1 MKTNREQI
9 LDLIQSHSAS
19 SGGEGVST
27 QYLADELGIQRT
39 NVSSILNELVAEG
52 AIGKR
57 QGRPVLYY
65 AWQES
70 AESAAF
76 KNLIGWNGSLR
87 RAVQLAKAAALYP
100 QRSLD
105 ILISG
110 ESGTG
115 KSFLAQVI
123 HRFTVE
129 SDVLPSDVPIL
140 IFNCRDY
147 QGDEARALRA
157 FFGVGKKQGL
167 FQSGPGVLLID
178 NAHLLSIR
186 LRSLIC
192 DKLDPAKRLPEEAR
206 TGEPMVIVTCDSA
219 NRELIA
225 EFERRLPVS
234 IALPT
239 LAQRPM
245 QERLELVERFFTLEA
260 ARAKRRITVEGELLR
275 SLLLYDCP
283 INLTQ
288 LKGDV
293 KLGCANA
300 YVRER
305 GSSKPLHLYM
315 SDFSGAIR
323 KGFLN
328 YGKLRDEVESIV
340 PAGYTFTFDQDTVE
354 MTPMDREKLDDAS
367 IYDDM
372 DRRFRE
378 LSGMGLEEE
387 DIGAAMNATVSAM
400 FERYRRAVMSQV
412 VNREQL
418 SRLVDERVINLV
430 EEFVETIQIKTGQT
444 LPPSAVYG
452 LCLHI
457 QGLLDGRPRDQRFS
471 GDKLKLVMEQNRAEY
486 TLALQL
492 AARAAEELALYLP
505 TDEIIFLTLFIASQ
519 PEADTASTGP
529 TLLFLYHGDA
539 LATALARTVETITHS
554 GNVFACDVPFEQ
566 SDHDIYA
573 TVKAAVE
580 RADRGGGVLALYDM
594 STLGN
599 MLRVAASETGIEV
612 RWVRFPITNLGIE
625 WARHAGSNG
634 GLNSLHKTVL
644 ASLTDLRRPMWRVI
658 VTLCATGVGGA
669 EQIKHYVEQYGAL
682 DDDMKVIPLG
692 FSDPELLRE
701 MLLQVMENGV
711 IQCLIGP
718 VNPHIM
724 DLPFVPLTDL
734 FGAPTDKVPSIIR
747 LKKQERGR
755 IDFAEVYRY
764 LEENLEHTDVGK
776 LKELLP
782 TAISQI
788 NTELTELALDTEIG
802 LFLHLACSVN
812 RMLGKDPQPK
822 NMNREAI
829 IKANADDYK
838 GLRRA
843 LKPLELGFGV
853 IFSDDEIATII
864 SIIRRT

>member
-9 LDLIQSHSAS
+9 LELIQSRSTN
-19 SGGEGVST
+19 SGGKGVST
-27 QYLADELGIQRT
+27 QYIADALGIQRT
-39 NVSSILNELVAEG
+39 NVSSILNEFVAG
-52 AIGKR
+52 GVIGKR

-87 RAVQLAKAAALYP
+87 RAVKLAKAAVLYP

-105 ILISG
+105 ILIAG

-115 KSFLAQVI
+115 RSFLSQVI
-123 HRFTVE
+123 HRFAVE
-129 SDVLPSDVPIL
+129 SDVLPNDTSIVV
-140 IFNCRDY
+140 FNCRDY
-147 QGDEARALRA
+147 QGDEPRALRT
-157 FFGVGKKQGL
+157 FFGTGKKPGL

-178 NAHLLSIR
+178 NAHLLSVR

-192 DKLDPAKRLPEEAR
+192 DKLDPAKGLPEEAR
-206 TGEPMVIVTCDSA
+206 TGERMVIITCDSTD
-219 NRELIA
+219 RKLIA

-234 IALPT
+234 IAIPT

-245 QERLELVERFFTLEA
+245 QERLELAERFFTLEA
-260 ARAKRRITVEGELLR
+260 ARAKRRIIVGGELLR

-283 INLTQ
+283 MNLTQ
-288 LKGDV
+288 LKADI

-328 YGKLRDEVESIV
+328 YGKLREEVESVV
-340 PAGYTFTFDQDTVE
+340 PAGYSFTFDRDTAG
-354 MTPMDREKLDDAS
+354 MTPMDREKLDDNS

-378 LSGMGLEEE
+378 LSGMGLKEE

-400 FERYRRAVMSQV
+400 FEQYRRAVMSQV

-418 SRLVDERVINLV
+418 SLLVDKRVINLV
-430 EEFVETIQIKTGQT
+430 EEFIETIQIKTGQA
-444 LPPSAVYG
+444 LPSSAVYG

-457 QGLLDGRPRDQRFS
+457 QGLLDGRPRNQRFG
-471 GDKLKLVMEQNRAEY
+471 GDELKLVMEQNRVEY

-505 TDEIIFLTLFIASQ
+505 TDEIIFLTLFIVSQ
-519 PEADTASTGP
+519 PEVDITSTGP
-529 TLLFLYHGDA
+529 TLLFIYHGDA
-539 LATALARTVETITHS
+539 LATTLARTVEAITHR
-554 GNVFACDVPFEQ
+554 GNVFACDVPFELP
-566 SDHDIYA
+566 DHDSYA
-573 TVKAAVE
+573 IIKAAVV
-580 RADRGGGVLALYDM
+580 RADRGGGVLALYDIA
-594 STLGN
+594 TLGN
-599 MLRVAASETGIEV
+599 MLRIAASETGVEV
-612 RWVRFPITNLGIE
+612 RCVRFPITNLGIE
-625 WARHAGSNG
+625 WAQQAGSKG

-644 ASLTDLRRPMWRVI
+644 ASLTDLRRPMRRVI

-669 EQIKHYVEQYGAL
+669 EHIKHYLEQHGEL

-692 FSDPELLRE
+692 FSDPEFLRE
-701 MLLQVMENGV
+701 RLLQIMESGV
-711 IQCLIGP
+711 IQCLVGP
-718 VNPHIM
+718 VNPHMM

-734 FGAPTDKVPSIIR
+734 FGVPTDKVPSIIR
-747 LKKQERGR
+747 LKKHERDYV
-755 IDFAEVYRY
+755 DFAEVYRY
-764 LEENLEHTDVGK
+764 LEEHLEHTDMGK
-776 LKELLP
+776 LKGLLP
-782 TAISQI
+782 AAIAQI
-788 NTELTELALDTEIG
+788 NAEITELALDVELG
-802 LFLHLACSVN
+802 LFLHLACSIN
-812 RMLGKDPQPK
+812 RMLEKSPRPK

-838 GLRRA
+838 SLRRT
-843 LKPLELGFGV
+843 LKPLESGFGV
-853 IFSDDEIATII
+853 IFCDDEIATII
-864 SIIRRT
+864 SIIRRV

>member
-19 SGGEGVST
+19 PGGEGVST

-52 AIGKR
+52 VIGKR

-87 RAVQLAKAAALYP
+87 RAGQLAKAAALYP

-140 IFNCRDY
+140 VFNCRDY

-192 DKLDPAKRLPEEAR
+192 DKLDPAKRLSEEAR

-245 QERLELVERFFTLEA
+245 RERLELVERFFTLEA

-418 SRLVDERVINLV
+418 S
-430 EEFVETIQIKTGQT
+430 
-444 LPPSAVYG
+444 A
-452 LCLHI
+452 
-457 QGLLDGRPRDQRFS
+457 
-471 GDKLKLVMEQNRAEY
+471 
-486 TLALQL
+486 
-492 AARAAEELALYLP
+492 
-505 TDEIIFLTLFIASQ
+505 
-519 PEADTASTGP
+519 
-529 TLLFLYHGDA
+529 
-539 LATALARTVETITHS
+539 
-554 GNVFACDVPFEQ
+554 
-566 SDHDIYA
+566 
-573 TVKAAVE
+573 
-580 RADRGGGVLALYDM
+580 
-594 STLGN
+594 
-599 MLRVAASETGIEV
+599 
-612 RWVRFPITNLGIE
+612 W
-625 WARHAGSNG
+625 
-634 GLNSLHKTVL
+634 
-644 ASLTDLRRPMWRVI
+644 
-658 VTLCATGVGGA
+658 
-669 EQIKHYVEQYGAL
+669 
-682 DDDMKVIPLG
+682 
-692 FSDPELLRE
+692 
-701 MLLQVMENGV
+701 
-711 IQCLIGP
+711 
-718 VNPHIM
+718 
-724 DLPFVPLTDL
+724 
-734 FGAPTDKVPSIIR
+734 
-747 LKKQERGR
+747 
-755 IDFAEVYRY
+755 
-764 LEENLEHTDVGK
+764 
-776 LKELLP
+776 
-782 TAISQI
+782 
-788 NTELTELALDTEIG
+788 
-802 LFLHLACSVN
+802 
-812 RMLGKDPQPK
+812 
-822 NMNREAI
+822 
-829 IKANADDYK
+829 
-838 GLRRA
+838 
-843 LKPLELGFGV
+843 
-853 IFSDDEIATII
+853 
-864 SIIRRT
+864 